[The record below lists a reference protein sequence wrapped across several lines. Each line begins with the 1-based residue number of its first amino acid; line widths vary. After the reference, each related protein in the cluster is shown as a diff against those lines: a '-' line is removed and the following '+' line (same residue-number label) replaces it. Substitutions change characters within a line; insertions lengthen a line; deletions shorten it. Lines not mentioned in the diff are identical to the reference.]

1 MSMRPGV
8 QVACLSAVLASV
20 LLVAAPSSSIAREK
34 TCKTP
39 AGWTIVE
46 RTPSAVVLYRP
57 TGIPRDELTT
67 FYGCARGVG
76 KRFFVFKC
84 DPGQSTEDN
93 LQSVRVKNKVAIL
106 EFERRTE
113 GATEFFHVT
122 RRVSLRTGKRRDT
135 QSASRP
141 QPPGTPLLYDC

>member
-1 MSMRPGV
+1 MKFAARG
-8 QVACLSAVLASV
+8 ACLSAVLAIV
-20 LLVAAPSSSIAREK
+20 LLVAAPSSSAARKK

-46 RTPSAVVLYRP
+46 RTSSAVVFYRP
-57 TGIPRDELTT
+57 TGIPRNELTT

-84 DPGQSTEDN
+84 DPGQSTVDL

-135 QSASRP
+135 RSASRQ
-141 QPPGTPLLYDC
+141 QPPGTPLIYDC